1 MTKNNG
7 ALVSALLALLALCVV
22 GVAWVSRVGEGKRA
36 IADCDSARA
45 RADWA
50 EAVMAARTAAEA
62 RCPAFCVSELGFA
75 RLYAIAKDAENRAD
89 DATAFA
95 AWRAVRAATLAT
107 AVMDVHAAKRERA
120 DQELARIGH
129 RMDAAA
135 AAAGAPASPA
145 ASEERLRTALA
156 ASDPASGATYLL
168 LAIGGVLFAL
178 GAARFVTAKKK
189 FPRADLVMSLTG
201 AVVAACGVLLF

>member
-1 MTKNNG
+1 MTKTRG
-7 ALVSALLALLALCVV
+7 ALFAALLAVLVV
-22 GVAWVSRVGEGKRA
+22 ISAWVGRVGEGKRA
-36 IADCDSARA
+36 LAECDSARA

-50 EAVMAARTAAEA
+50 EAVMAARAAAEA
-62 RCPAFCVSELGFA
+62 RCPAYCVSELGFA

-95 AWRAVRAATLAT
+95 AWRAVRAAALAT
-107 AVMDVHAAKRERA
+107 AMMDVHAPKRERA

-145 ASEERLRTALA
+145 ASEERLKAAL
-156 ASDPASGATYLL
+156 STSNPTSGTTYLL
-168 LAIGGVLFAL
+168 LAVGGLLFL
-178 GAARFVTAKKK
+178 GGAARFVMAKNA
-189 FPRADLVMSLTG
+189 FPRADLVISLTG
-201 AVVAACGVLLF
+201 AAVAACGALLF

>member
-1 MTKNNG
+1 MSKRTG
-7 ALVSALLALLALCVV
+7 ALLAALLAVVVV
-22 GVAWVSRVGEGKRA
+22 GVAWIGRVSEGKRA
-36 IADCDSARA
+36 LADSDSARA

-62 RCPAFCVSELGFA
+62 RCPAFCVSELGFS

-95 AWRAVRAATLAT
+95 AWRAVRSAALAT
-107 AVMDVHAAKRERA
+107 AVLDVHAAKRERA

-145 ASEERLRTALA
+145 ASEERLRATLA
-156 ASDPASGATYLL
+156 ASNPTSGTTYLL
-168 LAIGGVLFAL
+168 LAVGGLLFL
-178 GAARFVTAKKK
+178 GGAARFVLAKKEL
-189 FPRADLVMSLTG
+189 PRADLVISLTG
-201 AVVAACGVLLF
+201 AAVAACGALFF